1 MLFFQFSKSY
11 TLGTYLACIYRTC
24 IIRSHILS
32 SKMHTRSHDICFC
45 WIFYSIFFYQIRI
58 FLDSWC
64 FEMSHYMTQYKQTR
78 TRKSGVQFIT
88 AFANG
93 RRRKDGM
100 VGKEWQLWVY
110 YNILISIKHAK
121 FTKLLQQKRL
131 FSGALLLNHQNS
143 RLRNLQKY
151 SRLYLFNCRIFFAR
165 INGQWHLR
173 PLRTKFLITL
183 TAVSIDWKCPV
194 FTKFRSP
201 VFKTIFGTTSL
212 GVTHYPPFWDY

>member
-1 MLFFQFSKSY
+1 MINFHAHFYYVDHVMKNVPYYFPILFHTLQLSTKGASFYLSHAFTSFFATRATLVGYLLRLISPKLRAFLNILQLVQDLQLFFQFSKSY
-11 TLGTYLACIYRTC
+11 TLSTYLACIYRTC

-100 VGKEWQLWVY
+100 VGKE
-110 YNILISIKHAK
+110 
-121 FTKLLQQKRL
+121 
-131 FSGALLLNHQNS
+131 
-143 RLRNLQKY
+143 
-151 SRLYLFNCRIFFAR
+151 
-165 INGQWHLR
+165 
-173 PLRTKFLITL
+173 
-183 TAVSIDWKCPV
+183 
-194 FTKFRSP
+194 
-201 VFKTIFGTTSL
+201 
-212 GVTHYPPFWDY
+212 